1 MGYSVSMK
9 WVTYQFLG
17 LVALITASP
26 IDELPGQLCKPSTHM
41 HTTSSDDPTPC
52 GVRNELR
59 QSNPISVRDF
69 FQPLGNLTPIFKKQT
84 DGFTTEDLLSGW
96 GGKPAESSI
105 SRQACSSKGI
115 AEQQAATGLFHR
127 AQKIQLIQNSDSVNP
142 QSSQASATAISR
154 YRNLNTDSRSCSGS
168 KRKLPDTSTASHFP
182 LTPDQKQRRFD
193 QGTEEHS
200 FPGSLPSRP
209 SLHMSDHLVGHLPKS
224 RPLYSFGN
232 HENNLIHPGG
242 SGFTFGRVQH
252 ELCTS
257 ESNKDTPSGITGINK
272 TPTDITGIATKIGL
286 KRIEFNR
293 SIINPQSLPESQQHY
308 IMAILESLPKP
319 RRGEFVLQKPYL
331 KLVCQLLRQQHTEL
345 DVVGIEVKMKQYK
358 KYIDTWQKYLIVN
371 MNLSWDKLDDK
382 FIVTGMP
389 EVFPVYLSY
398 VLMFISIMPF
408 KEDEKYNEDLDY
420 TEIFKEAMELFQE
433 FNQFLK
439 KTYHPISE
447 VTDQIWIEK
456 RKVISKST
464 RSLKSQAMIN
474 LWHFLELWL
483 RRHHKT
489 IWDNL
494 TFADGSKLNR
504 SAKKIFNFIFVHGS
518 DGITRQI
525 EISLKI
531 GH

>member
-154 YRNLNTDSRSCSGS
+154 
-168 KRKLPDTSTASHFP
+168 
-182 LTPDQKQRRFD
+182 
-193 QGTEEHS
+193 
-200 FPGSLPSRP
+200 
-209 SLHMSDHLVGHLPKS
+209 
-224 RPLYSFGN
+224 PLYSFGN

-331 KLVCQLLRQQHTEL
+331 KLVCQLLRHQHTEL

-420 TEIFKEAMELFQE
+420 TKYS
-433 FNQFLK
+433 K
-439 KTYHPISE
+439 KP
-447 VTDQIWIEK
+447 WNC
-456 RKVISKST
+456 SKNS
-464 RSLKSQAMIN
+464 IN
-474 LWHFLELWL
+474 F
-483 RRHHKT
+483 
-489 IWDNL
+489 
-494 TFADGSKLNR
+494 
-504 SAKKIFNFIFVHGS
+504 
-518 DGITRQI
+518 
-525 EISLKI
+525 
-531 GH
+531 